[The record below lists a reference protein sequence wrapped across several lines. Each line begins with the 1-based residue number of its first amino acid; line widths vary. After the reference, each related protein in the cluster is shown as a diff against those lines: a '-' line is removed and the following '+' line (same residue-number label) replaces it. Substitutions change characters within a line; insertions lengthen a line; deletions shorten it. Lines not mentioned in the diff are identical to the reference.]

1 MKHQLIASDE
11 QVYECSCGSWGRDN
25 FGERRTHSEI
35 RAEHRAHAL
44 ACYREDV
51 KAGRREPPKRNGAIT
66 RKVDVEL
73 DGSFGPDR
81 GKKIVLT
88 ILPNGILELRPEKTR
103 RAEQVHMLDVYRYAV
118 RCRVNRGQLEKARAK
133 KDARATRLAAQ
144 RQQRAEK
151 RLVERRVEQ

>member
-1 MKHQLIASDE
+1 MKHKLIDDDE
-11 QVYECSCGSWGRDN
+11 EVYSCSCGSWGRDN
-25 FGERRTHSEI
+25 FGGRRTPSEI
-35 RAEHRAHAL
+35 RAEHLAHAL

-66 RKVDVEL
+66 RKADVEL

-103 RAEQVHMLDVYRYAV
+103 RAEQVHMLDVYRFAL

-133 KDARATRLAAQ
+133 KDAKATRLARA
-144 RQQRAEK
+144 RQERAER
-151 RLVERRVEQ
+151 RLVERQVEQ

>member
-1 MKHQLIASDE
+1 MKHKMNMA
-11 QVYECSCGSWGRDN
+11 YEAATCSCGSWSWLWSVDGP
-25 FGERRTHSEI
+25 SEPSA
-35 RAEHRAHAL
+35 RAAHRKHAL

-66 RKVDVEL
+66 RKINVEL

-88 ILPNGILELRPEKTR
+88 ILPNGMLELRPEKTR
-103 RAEQVHMLDVYRYAV
+103 RAEQVHMLDVYRFAL

-133 KDARATRLAAQ
+133 KEARAIRLAAQ